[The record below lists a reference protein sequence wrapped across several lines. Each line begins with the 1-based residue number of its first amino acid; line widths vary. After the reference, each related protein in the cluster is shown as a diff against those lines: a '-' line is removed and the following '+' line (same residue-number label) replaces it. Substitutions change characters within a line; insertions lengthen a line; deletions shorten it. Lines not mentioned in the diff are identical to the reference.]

1 VGVIK
6 DLEELR
12 DLILNARKSAFSETV
27 MIPQKKITE
36 ILDRVIVNFPIEFE
50 DASEVIRQREAII
63 KKANDEAESIK
74 LSTDASAQAEKK
86 SREILDEAQEKVE
99 QMKIQAVDFIKKV
112 IDQTLVEVRRTE
124 SILEESKEGII
135 DADI

>member
-1 VGVIK
+1 MGVIK

-12 DLILNARKSAFSETV
+12 GLILNARKSAFSETV

-50 DASEVIRQREAII
+50 DASEVIKRREAII

>member
-1 VGVIK
+1 MGVIK

-50 DASEVIRQREAII
+50 DASEVIKQREAII

-112 IDQTLVEVRRTE
+112 IDQTLVEIKRTE